1 MTALTPR
8 MDIPKGTL
16 DLMILKALS
25 AGQSHGYGLAKWIH
39 STTDGALE
47 VDDGALYPA
56 LHRLESRGWI
66 GAEWGVS
73 DNNRRARY
81 YALRAEGRRRLQIQV
96 SSWTRF
102 AEAMGKII
110 DAGVPAAGPAR

>member
-1 MTALTPR
+1 VTALTPR

-81 YALRAEGRRRLQIQV
+81 YTITPAGRRRL
-96 SSWTRF
+96 
-102 AEAMGKII
+102 AEEEAHW
-110 DAGVPAAGPAR
+110 ASLTAAVGRVLKHA